1 MLLRSISK
9 HVKQQNWFAVG
20 LDFII
25 VIAGILIAFQITNWN
40 EARLERAKQDVY
52 LERLHNDFSGIRARL
67 GTHLDHYQDAIEGSD
82 YVLSLV
88 SADNSEITAINV
100 DDDRLL
106 KSVVAFN
113 AARVPPGAPATY
125 NEMVSE
131 GKLSG
136 VCPTQLRDKLAE
148 YDRLLS
154 IVQEVSRGI
163 VNRSFLQEPIIYRH
177 VKILS
182 IMDAG
187 DLSGIGFELISY
199 DLESMRSDKELAV
212 AVLLLRQDA
221 MNSLGQR
228 RFQMELIDQIIE
240 MLDAELA
247 A

>member
-1 MLLRSISK
+1 MLLGSISK
-9 HVKQQNWFAVG
+9 HVKEQNWFAVG

-40 EARLERAKQDVY
+40 ETRKERAKQDVY

-82 YVLSLV
+82 YVLSLI
-88 SADNSEITAINV
+88 SADNADITAINV

-113 AARVPPGAPATY
+113 SARIPPGAPATY

-131 GKLSG
+131 GQLSG
-136 VCPTQLRDKLAE
+136 VRPIQLRDKLAE
-148 YDRLLS
+148 YDQLLG
-154 IVQEVSRGI
+154 IVQEVSRI
-163 VNRSFLQEPIIYRH
+163 VVNRSILQEPIIYRH
-177 VKILS
+177 FKILS
-182 IMDAG
+182 IMEAG

-212 AVLLLRQDA
+212 AVLSLRQDA

-240 MLDAELA
+240 MLDTELA